1 VYGRVPLVA
10 SPALV
15 EPILKA
21 DVEQVRR
28 PVLGYTMVWTA
39 ALLFAVNGTVSK
51 VILES
56 GISSTRLVQAR
67 TTGALVLFGLVLAL
81 LAPRSLRVTRR
92 ELPFLVLFGAVGV
105 AFVQWLYFVAI
116 HRLPVGIALLIQ
128 YLAPLLVA
136 LWARFAMR
144 EPVRR
149 RIWVALALALV
160 GLTLLVEVWEGLTLD
175 GVGVVAALA
184 AALAFALYLLL
195 AERAVGRRDPFSL
208 SLYGFLF
215 AAAFW
220 AGVRPLWTF
229 PDEELTDRASLLGN
243 LADVE
248 LPVWGLTAWLVVLG
262 TIVPFGLV
270 VWALRHL
277 PATRVGIVAMLEPLV
292 ATLVAWAWLGEELAP
307 VQLSGGAVILAGILL
322 AQTAR

>member
-1 VYGRVPLVA
+1 VYGGAPLVA

-28 PVLGYTMVWTA
+28 PVLGYAMVWTA

-67 TTGALVLFGLVLAL
+67 TAGALVLLGLVLAL
-81 LAPRSLRVTRR
+81 LAPRALRVTRR

-220 AGVRPLWTF
+220 AAVRPLWTF
-229 PDEELTDRASLLGN
+229 PAEELTDRASLLGN

>member
-1 VYGRVPLVA
+1 V
-10 SPALV
+10 V

-21 DVEQVRR
+21 DVEQERR
-28 PVLGYTMVWTA
+28 PVLGYAMVWTA

-67 TTGALVLFGLVLAL
+67 TTGALILLGLVLAL

-136 LWARFAMR
+136 LWARYAMH

-149 RIWVALALALV
+149 RIWTALALALV

-175 GVGVVAALA
+175 GLGVVAALA
-184 AALAFALYLLL
+184 AAVAFALYLLL

-220 AGVRPLWTF
+220 ALVQPPWSF
-229 PDEELTDRASLLGN
+229 PTEAVSEDASLLGN
-243 LADVE
+243 LAGSE
-248 LPVWGLTAWLVVLG
+248 LPVWGLTAWLVVFG

-292 ATLVAWAWLGEELAP
+292 ATLVAWAWLGEELDP
-307 VQLSGGAVILAGILL
+307 VQLSGGAVILAGIIL

>member
-1 VYGRVPLVA
+1 
-10 SPALV
+10 LV
-15 EPILKA
+15 EPILRA
-21 DVEQVRR
+21 DVERERR
-28 PVLGYTMVWTA
+28 PVLGYAMVWTA

-67 TTGALVLFGLVLAL
+67 TTGALVVLGLVLLA
-81 LAPRSLRVTRR
+81 LAPGSLRVTRR

-105 AFVQWLYFVAI
+105 AFVQWLYLVAI

-136 LWARFAMR
+136 LWARYVMH

-149 RIWVALALALV
+149 RFWAALALALF
-160 GLTLLVEVWEGLTLD
+160 GLTLLVQVWDGLTLD
-175 GVGVVAALA
+175 ALGVAAALA
-184 AALAFALYLLL
+184 AAVAFALYLLL
-195 AERAVGRRDPFSL
+195 AERAVERRDPFSL
-208 SLYGFLF
+208 SLFGFLF

-220 AGVRPLWTF
+220 AAVQPLWSF
-229 PDEELTDRASLLGN
+229 PLGDVTTDASLLGN
-243 LADVE
+243 LADTE
-248 LPVWGLTAWLVVLG
+248 LPVWGLVGWLVVFG

-277 PATRVGIVAMLEPLV
+277 PATRVGIVAMLEPLA
-292 ATLVAWAWLGEELAP
+292 ATAVAWIWLNEELEP
-307 VQLSGGAVILAGILL
+307 VQLAGGAIVLGGIIL

>member
-1 VYGRVPLVA
+1 
-10 SPALV
+10 
-15 EPILKA
+15 
-21 DVEQVRR
+21 
-28 PVLGYTMVWTA
+28 VLGYAMVWTA

-56 GISSTRLVQAR
+56 GVSTTRLVQAR
-67 TTGALVLFGLVLAL
+67 TTGALVVLGVVLAL

-92 ELPFLVLFGAVGV
+92 ELPFLILFGALGV

-116 HRLPVGIALLIQ
+116 DRLPVGIALLIQ
-128 YLAPLLVA
+128 YHAPLLVA
-136 LWARFAMR
+136 LWARFAMD

-149 RIWVALALALV
+149 RIWAALALALV
-160 GLTLLVEVWEGLTLD
+160 GLVLLVEVWKGLTLD
-175 GVGVVAALA
+175 GLGVLAALA
-184 AALAFALYLLL
+184 AAVAFALYLLL

-215 AAAFW
+215 AAALW
-220 AGVRPLWTF
+220 AALQPVWRF
-229 PDEELTDRASLLGN
+229 PFDALADEASLLGN
-243 LADVE
+243 LSEIE
-248 LPVWGLTAWLVVLG
+248 LPLWSLTAWLIVLG

-307 VQLSGGAVILAGILL
+307 VQLSGAVVILAGIVL

>member
-1 VYGRVPLVA
+1 V
-10 SPALV
+10 V

-21 DVEQVRR
+21 DVERERR
-28 PVLGYTMVWTA
+28 PVLGYAMVWGA

-67 TTGALVLFGLVLAL
+67 TTGALVLLGIVLLL

-92 ELPFLVLFGAVGV
+92 ELPFLILFGAAGV

-136 LWARFAMR
+136 LWARYAMH

-149 RIWVALALALV
+149 RIWAALALALV
-160 GLTLLVEVWEGLTLD
+160 GLAGLVEVWDGLTLD
-175 GVGVVAALA
+175 GVGVLAALA
-184 AALAFALYLLL
+184 AALAFAVYLLL

-220 AGVRPLWTF
+220 AVAQPLPTF
-229 PDEELTDRASLLGN
+229 PADRLGEQTSLLGN
-243 LADVE
+243 LAE
-248 LPVWGLTAWLVVLG
+248 TEMPVWALTTWLVVFG

-292 ATLVAWAWLGEELAP
+292 ATLVAWAWLNEQLEP
-307 VQLSGGAVILAGILL
+307 VQLAGGGIVLAGIIL

>member
-1 VYGRVPLVA
+1 M
-10 SPALV
+10 V

-21 DVEQVRR
+21 DGQQERR
-28 PVLGYTMVWTA
+28 PVLGYAMVWTA

-56 GISSTRLVQAR
+56 GVSSTRLVQAR
-67 TTGALVLFGLVLAL
+67 TTGALLVLGVVLAL
-81 LAPRSLRVTRR
+81 LAPGTLRVTRA

-128 YLAPLLVA
+128 YLGPLLVV
-136 LWARFAMR
+136 LWARYAMH

-149 RIWVALALALV
+149 RIWLALALAFA
-160 GLTLLVEVWEGLTLD
+160 GLTFLVEVWEGLTLD
-175 GVGVVAALA
+175 GLGVLAALA
-184 AALAFALYLLL
+184 AAAAFAVYLLL

-220 AGVRPLWTF
+220 AAVRPLWGF
-229 PDEELTDRASLLGN
+229 PAESLGDDASLLGN
-243 LADVE
+243 LAGSE
-248 LPVWGLTAWLVVLG
+248 LPVWILTAWLIVLG

-292 ATLVAWAWLGEELAP
+292 ATLVAWAWLDERLNA
-307 VQLSGGAVILAGILL
+307 VQLLGGTIVLAGIVL

>member
-1 VYGRVPLVA
+1 V
-10 SPALV
+10 V

-21 DVEQVRR
+21 DVERERR
-28 PVLGYTMVWTA
+28 PVLGYAMVWAA

-56 GISSTRLVQAR
+56 GVSSTRLVQAR
-67 TTGALVLFGLVLAL
+67 TTGALVVLGIVLAL
-81 LAPRSLRVTRR
+81 LAPRSLRVTRG
-92 ELPFLVLFGAVGV
+92 ELPFLILFGALGV

-136 LWARFAMR
+136 LWARYAMH

-149 RIWVALALALV
+149 RIWAALALALV
-160 GLTLLVEVWEGLTLD
+160 GLAALVEVWDGLTLD

-220 AGVRPLWTF
+220 AVVRPLWSF
-229 PDEELTDRASLLGN
+229 PADRLGEQASLLGN
-243 LADVE
+243 LAETE
-248 LPVWGLTAWLVVLG
+248 LPVWALTTWLVVFG
-262 TIVPFGLV
+262 TVIPFGLV

-292 ATLVAWAWLGEELAP
+292 ATLVAWAWLNEQLEPLQLA
-307 VQLSGGAVILAGILL
+307 GGAIVLGGIIL

>member
-1 VYGRVPLVA
+1 V
-10 SPALV
+10 V
-15 EPILKA
+15 EPIFRA
-21 DVEQVRR
+21 DVEQERR
-28 PVLGYTMVWTA
+28 PVLGYAMVWVA

-67 TTGALVLFGLVLAL
+67 TTGALVLLGLVLVL

-92 ELPFLVLFGAVGV
+92 ELPFLVFFGAVGV

-136 LWARFAMR
+136 LWARYALH

-149 RIWVALALALV
+149 RIWVALALALI
-160 GLTLLVEVWEGLTLD
+160 GLALLVEVWEGLTLD
-175 GVGVVAALA
+175 GLGVTAALA

-220 AGVRPLWTF
+220 AVVRPLWHF
-229 PDEELTDRASLLGN
+229 PAGRLTAETSLLGN
-243 LADVE
+243 FSDTE
-248 LPVWGLTAWLVVLG
+248 LPIWALTAWLVVLG
-262 TIVPFGLV
+262 TIVPFALV

-292 ATLVAWAWLGEELAP
+292 ATVVAWAWLGEELAA
-307 VQLSGGAVILAGILL
+307 VQLAGGAVVFGGIIL